1 MYIKIFESRQSSHSY
16 VVHFDVIQTD
26 NSYFDIKNEAKETV
40 RVKESD
46 LFKLIDRL
54 FKDKENEKRQSND

>member
-16 VVHFDVIQTD
+16 IVHFDVIQTD
-26 NSYFDIKNEAKETV
+26 NSYFDIQNEAKEVV

-46 LFKLIDRL
+46 LFKLIDGL
-54 FKDKENEKRQSND
+54 FRNKENEKR

>member
-16 VVHFDVIQTD
+16 IVHFDVIQTD

-54 FKDKENEKRQSND
+54 FKDKENEKRQNND